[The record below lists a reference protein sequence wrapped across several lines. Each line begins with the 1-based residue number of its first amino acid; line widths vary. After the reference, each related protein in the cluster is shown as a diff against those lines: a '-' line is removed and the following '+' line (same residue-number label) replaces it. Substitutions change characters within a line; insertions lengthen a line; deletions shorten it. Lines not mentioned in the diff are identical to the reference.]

1 MIYATM
7 SEASGAS
14 QVAYNPATGE
24 VVGGLAGLREI
35 IRMKNEIMNGNT
47 SESIDEKATAGQSS
61 AGAGDG
67 DDQASGVTTNK
78 SKRRRNRR
86 RRRNNTSDDASTS
99 QTGQPN
105 SGNKN
110 DSPVSDDE
118 WQLPIDRQQI
128 VYGEIIKKDTEIDDV
143 RLFVSSDD
151 KLYVYTSALYPDSV
165 DEYKKAAAKLLSSQA
180 TFAMGRV
187 AKVQLFI
194 NKQARLTVGQ
204 DSLVYLD
211 EYRIDSSNERVFAMA
226 KKLLNNQQTD
236 DQPMKSDQS
245 GGKTNEVASADD
257 GQPNEQSA
265 DEPAPTAIVTKVFH
279 FGETA
284 GDIKEI
290 APEQFN
296 KPTKDAKSN
305 QRNEADKSSDNQVAK
320 QTTDNNKSVQK
331 PTTDN
336 KNSSDKEIDT
346 DVSTR
351 VLKALKLAKQ
361 IAKDLNDDKDVK
373 INRIMEVILL
383 VGKVSSAIL
392 ADLLDT
398 DEVAADDYIDRLRL
412 MHALGYVRAD
422 GTYPILINKL
432 SDLGKD
438 VSYTLASE
446 ADNFRSVVHYEVVRG
461 KKLVYDLDQVF
472 MLKLADEYIQQ
483 VAEYC
488 RATNSSDI
496 KRLFD
501 SAIGEVKLSEV
512 LQTISGDDTHEALNT
527 SEYDLFHRYVT
538 KYMIAA
544 GWVSPN
550 PTDGFPWLQLQVA
563 NTNGLTIDTMR
574 YISSNLSWISCIYTD
589 DILLSLAK
597 QLSDVTVPAIHGG
610 YSLQQ
615 ILCGEIRQRVTM
627 LNREERDGVYQ
638 LNPNQLSLTDS
649 AESNKIEKNEKSGS
663 SANHE

>member
-1 MIYATM
+1 M

-47 SESIDEKATAGQSS
+47 SESTDEKATARQSS
-61 AGAGDG
+61 AGASDA
-67 DDQASGVTTNK
+67 QASGVTTNK

-86 RRRNNTSDDASTS
+86 RRRNNTSDDAPTS

-151 KLYVYTSALYPDSV
+151 KLYVYTSALYPDDA
-165 DEYKKAAAKLLSSQA
+165 DEYKRAAVKLLSSQA

-194 NKQARLTVGQ
+194 NKQAHLAVGQ

-236 DQPMKSDQS
+236 DQPTKSDQS

-290 APEQFN
+290 TPEQFN
-296 KPTKDAKSN
+296 ETTKDAKSN
-305 QRNEADKSSDNQVAK
+305 QRSEADKSSDNQVTK
-320 QTTDNNKSVQK
+320 QTANNNKPVQK

-336 KNSSDKEIDT
+336 KNSSDKETDA
-346 DVSTR
+346 DVSAR

-361 IAKDLNDDKDVK
+361 IAKDLNDGKDVK
-373 INRIMEVILL
+373 INRIMEIILL

-398 DEVAADDYIDRLRL
+398 DEAAADDYIDRLRL

-422 GTYPILINKL
+422 GTYPVLINQL
-432 SDLGKD
+432 GDLGKD

-501 SAIGEVKLSEV
+501 SATGEVKLSEV

-574 YISSNLSWISCIYTD
+574 YVSANLSWISCIYTD

-597 QLSDVTVPAIHGG
+597 QLGDVTVPVIHGG

-615 ILCGEIRQRVTM
+615 ILCGEIRQRVAM

>member
-1 MIYATM
+1 M

-47 SESIDEKATAGQSS
+47 SESTDEKATAGQSS
-61 AGAGDG
+61 AGASDA
-67 DDQASGVTTNK
+67 QASGVTISK

-86 RRRNNTSDDASTS
+86 RRRSNTSDDASTS

-151 KLYVYTSALYPDSV
+151 KLYVYASALYPDNV

-194 NKQARLTVGQ
+194 NKQAHLTVGQ

-245 GGKTNEVASADD
+245 GDKTNEVASADD
-257 GQPNEQSA
+257 GQPNEQPA
-265 DEPAPTAIVTKVFH
+265 DDPAPTAIVTKVFH

-290 APEQFN
+290 TPEQFN

-305 QRNEADKSSDNQVAK
+305 QRNEADKSSDNQVTK
-320 QTTDNNKSVQK
+320 QTTNNNKPVQK

-336 KNSSDKEIDT
+336 KNSSDKETDA

-361 IAKDLNDDKDVK
+361 IAKDLNDNKDVK

-398 DEVAADDYIDRLRL
+398 DEAAADDYIDRLRL

-501 SAIGEVKLSEV
+501 SATGEVKLSEV
-512 LQTISGDDTHEALNT
+512 LQTISGDDAHEALNT

-615 ILCGEIRQRVTM
+615 ILCGEIRQRVAM

>member
-1 MIYATM
+1 M

-35 IRMKNEIMNGNT
+35 IRMKNEIMNGNA
-47 SESIDEKATAGQSS
+47 SESTDEKATAGQSS
-61 AGAGDG
+61 AGAGD
-67 DDQASGVTTNK
+67 ARTSGATTSK

-151 KLYVYTSALYPDSV
+151 KLYVYTSALYPDNV

-194 NKQARLTVGQ
+194 NKQAHLTVGQ

-236 DQPMKSDQS
+236 DQPTKSDQS

-257 GQPNEQSA
+257 GQPNEQPA

-290 APEQFN
+290 TPEQFN

-305 QRNEADKSSDNQVAK
+305 QRNEADKSSDNQVTK
-320 QTTDNNKSVQK
+320 QTIDNNKPVQK
-331 PTTDN
+331 PTTDD
-336 KNSSDKEIDT
+336 KNSSDKETDT

-361 IAKDLNDDKDVK
+361 IAKDLNDNKNVK

-398 DEVAADDYIDRLRL
+398 DEAAADDYIDRLRL

-472 MLKLADEYIQQ
+472 MLKLADEHIQQ

-501 SAIGEVKLSEV
+501 SATSEVKLSEV
-512 LQTISGDDTHEALNT
+512 LQAISGDDAHEALNT

-615 ILCGEIRQRVTM
+615 ILCGEIRQRVAM

>member
-1 MIYATM
+1 M

-47 SESIDEKATAGQSS
+47 SESTDEKATAGQSS
-61 AGAGDG
+61 AGAG

-86 RRRNNTSDDASTS
+86 RRRNNTSDDVSTS

-151 KLYVYTSALYPDSV
+151 KLYVYTSALYPDDA

-194 NKQARLTVGQ
+194 NKQAHLTVGQ
-204 DSLVYLD
+204 DSLVYLG

-236 DQPMKSDQS
+236 DQPTKSDQS
-245 GGKTNEVASADD
+245 GDKTNEVASADD
-257 GQPNEQSA
+257 GQPNEQSV

-305 QRNEADKSSDNQVAK
+305 QRNEADKSSDNEVTK
-320 QTTDNNKSVQK
+320 QTTNNTKPVQK

-336 KNSSDKEIDT
+336 KNSSDKET
-346 DVSTR
+346 GADVSAR

-361 IAKDLNDDKDVK
+361 IAKDLNDNKDVK

-398 DEVAADDYIDRLRL
+398 DEAAADDYIDRLRL

-501 SAIGEVKLSEV
+501 SATGEVKLSEV
-512 LQTISGDDTHEALNT
+512 LQTISGDDAHEALNT

-615 ILCGEIRQRVTM
+615 ILCGEIRQRVAM

>member
-1 MIYATM
+1 M

-47 SESIDEKATAGQSS
+47 SESTDEKATAGQSS
-61 AGAGDG
+61 AGASDV
-67 DDQASGVTTNK
+67 QTSGVTTSK

-151 KLYVYTSALYPDSV
+151 KLYVYTSALYPDNV

-194 NKQARLTVGQ
+194 NKQAHLTVGQ

-236 DQPMKSDQS
+236 DQPTKSDQS
-245 GGKTNEVASADD
+245 GDKTNEAASADD

-305 QRNEADKSSDNQVAK
+305 QRNEADKSSDNQVTK
-320 QTTDNNKSVQK
+320 QTTNNNKPVQK

-336 KNSSDKEIDT
+336 KNSSDKETDT

-398 DEVAADDYIDRLRL
+398 DEAAADDYIDRLRL

-432 SDLGKD
+432 GDLGKD

-501 SAIGEVKLSEV
+501 SATGEVKLSEV
-512 LQTISGDDTHEALNT
+512 LQTISGDDAHEALNT

-574 YISSNLSWISCIYTD
+574 YVSSNLSWISCIYTD

-615 ILCGEIRQRVTM
+615 ILCGEIRQRVAM

>member
-1 MIYATM
+1 M

-47 SESIDEKATAGQSS
+47 SESTDEKATAGQSS
-61 AGAGDG
+61 AGAG

-151 KLYVYTSALYPDSV
+151 KLYVYTSALYPDNV

-194 NKQARLTVGQ
+194 NKQAHLTVGQ

-245 GGKTNEVASADD
+245 GDKTNEVASADD

-305 QRNEADKSSDNQVAK
+305 QRNEADKSSDNQATK
-320 QTTDNNKSVQK
+320 PTTNNTKPVQK
-331 PTTDN
+331 PTADN
-336 KNSSDKEIDT
+336 KNSSDKETDT
-346 DVSTR
+346 DVSAR

-361 IAKDLNDDKDVK
+361 IAKDLNDNKDVK

-398 DEVAADDYIDRLRL
+398 DEAAADDYIDRLRL

-501 SAIGEVKLSEV
+501 SATGEVKLSEV

-563 NTNGLTIDTMR
+563 STNGLTIDTMR

-615 ILCGEIRQRVTM
+615 ILCGEIRQRVAI

>member
-1 MIYATM
+1 M

-47 SESIDEKATAGQSS
+47 SESTDEKATAGQLS
-61 AGAGDG
+61 AGAG

-86 RRRNNTSDDASTS
+86 RRRNNTSDDASAS

-128 VYGEIIKKDTEIDDV
+128 VYGEIIKKDAEIDDV

-151 KLYVYTSALYPDSV
+151 KLYVYTSALYPDNV

-194 NKQARLTVGQ
+194 NKQAHLTVGQ

-245 GGKTNEVASADD
+245 GDKTNEVASADD

-305 QRNEADKSSDNQVAK
+305 QRNEADKSSDNQATK
-320 QTTDNNKSVQK
+320 PTTNNTKPVQK
-331 PTTDN
+331 PTADN
-336 KNSSDKEIDT
+336 KNSRDKETDT
-346 DVSTR
+346 DVSAR

-361 IAKDLNDDKDVK
+361 IAKDLNDNKDVK

-398 DEVAADDYIDRLRL
+398 DEAAADDYIDRLRL

-501 SAIGEVKLSEV
+501 SATGEVKLSEV

-563 NTNGLTIDTMR
+563 STNGLTIDTMR

-615 ILCGEIRQRVTM
+615 ILCGEIRQRVAI

>member
-1 MIYATM
+1 M

-47 SESIDEKATAGQSS
+47 SESTDEKATAGQSS
-61 AGAGDG
+61 AGASDV
-67 DDQASGVTTNK
+67 QTSGVTTSK

-151 KLYVYTSALYPDSV
+151 KLYVYTSALYPDNV
-165 DEYKKAAAKLLSSQA
+165 DEYKKAAAKLLSSQT

-194 NKQARLTVGQ
+194 NKQAHLTVGQ

-236 DQPMKSDQS
+236 DQPTKSDQS

-305 QRNEADKSSDNQVAK
+305 QRNEADKSSDNQVTK
-320 QTTDNNKSVQK
+320 QTTDNNKPVQK
-331 PTTDN
+331 PTADN
-336 KNSSDKEIDT
+336 KNSSDKETDT

-361 IAKDLNDDKDVK
+361 IAKDLNDNKDVK

-398 DEVAADDYIDRLRL
+398 DEAAADDYIDRLRL

-501 SAIGEVKLSEV
+501 SATGEVKLSEV
-512 LQTISGDDTHEALNT
+512 LQTISGDDAHEALNT

-538 KYMIAA
+538 NYMIAA

-615 ILCGEIRQRVTM
+615 ILCGEIRQRVAM

>member
-1 MIYATM
+1 M

-47 SESIDEKATAGQSS
+47 SESTDEKATAGQSS
-61 AGAGDG
+61 AGASDV
-67 DDQASGVTTNK
+67 QTSGVTTSK

-151 KLYVYTSALYPDSV
+151 KLYVYTSALYPDNV
-165 DEYKKAAAKLLSSQA
+165 DEYKKAAAKLLSSQT

-194 NKQARLTVGQ
+194 NKQAHLTVGQ

-236 DQPMKSDQS
+236 DQPTKSDQS
-245 GGKTNEVASADD
+245 GDKTNEAASADD

-305 QRNEADKSSDNQVAK
+305 QRNEADKSSDNQVTK
-320 QTTDNNKSVQK
+320 QTTDNNKPVQK
-331 PTTDN
+331 PTADN
-336 KNSSDKEIDT
+336 KNSSDKETDT

-361 IAKDLNDDKDVK
+361 IAKDLNDNKDVK

-398 DEVAADDYIDRLRL
+398 DEAAADDYIDRLRL

-501 SAIGEVKLSEV
+501 SATGEVKLSEV
-512 LQTISGDDTHEALNT
+512 LQTISGDDAHEALNT

-615 ILCGEIRQRVTM
+615 ILCGEIRQRVAM

>member
-1 MIYATM
+1 M

-47 SESIDEKATAGQSS
+47 PESTDEKATAGQSS
-61 AGAGDG
+61 AGASNA
-67 DDQASGVTTNK
+67 QASGVTTNK

-105 SGNKN
+105 SSNKD
-110 DSPVSDDE
+110 DSPVGDDE
-118 WQLPIDRQQI
+118 WQLPIDRRQI
-128 VYGEIIKKDTEIDDV
+128 VYGEIIKKDAEIDDV

-151 KLYVYTSALYPDSV
+151 KLYVYTSALYPDDA
-165 DEYKKAAAKLLSSQA
+165 DEYKRAAVKLLSSQA

-194 NKQARLTVGQ
+194 NKQAHLAVGQ

-236 DQPMKSDQS
+236 DQPTKSDQS
-245 GGKTNEVASADD
+245 GDKTNEVASADD
-257 GQPNEQSA
+257 GQPNEQSV

-296 KPTKDAKSN
+296 KPTKDVKSN
-305 QRNEADKSSDNQVAK
+305 PQNEVNKSSDNQVTK
-320 QTTDNNKSVQK
+320 QTTDNNKPVQK

-336 KNSSDKEIDT
+336 KNSSGKETDA
-346 DVSTR
+346 DVSAR

-361 IAKDLNDDKDVK
+361 IAKDLNDNKDVK

-392 ADLLDT
+392 ADLLDI
-398 DEVAADDYIDRLRL
+398 DEAAADDYIDRLRL

-501 SAIGEVKLSEV
+501 SATGEVKLSEV

-527 SEYDLFHRYVT
+527 SDYDLFHRYVT

-550 PTDGFPWLQLQVA
+550 PTDGFPWLQLQIA

-615 ILCGEIRQRVTM
+615 ILCGEIRQRVAM

>member
-1 MIYATM
+1 M

-47 SESIDEKATAGQSS
+47 SESTDEKATAGQSS
-61 AGAGDG
+61 AGASDV
-67 DDQASGVTTNK
+67 QTSGVTTSK

-151 KLYVYTSALYPDSV
+151 KLYVYTSALYPDNV
-165 DEYKKAAAKLLSSQA
+165 DEYKKAASKLLSSQT

-194 NKQARLTVGQ
+194 NKQAHLTVGQ

-236 DQPMKSDQS
+236 DQPTKSDQS

-305 QRNEADKSSDNQVAK
+305 QRNEADKSSDNQVTK
-320 QTTDNNKSVQK
+320 QTTDNNKPVQK
-331 PTTDN
+331 PTADN
-336 KNSSDKEIDT
+336 KNSSDKETDT

-361 IAKDLNDDKDVK
+361 IAKDLNDNKDVK

-398 DEVAADDYIDRLRL
+398 DEAAADDYIDRLRL

-501 SAIGEVKLSEV
+501 SATGEVKLSEV
-512 LQTISGDDTHEALNT
+512 LQTISGDDAHEALNT

-538 KYMIAA
+538 NYMIAA

-615 ILCGEIRQRVTM
+615 ILCGEIRQRVAM

>member
-1 MIYATM
+1 M

-47 SESIDEKATAGQSS
+47 SESTDEKATAGQLS
-61 AGAGDG
+61 AGAG

-86 RRRNNTSDDASTS
+86 RRRNNTSDDASAS

-105 SGNKN
+105 SDNKN

-128 VYGEIIKKDTEIDDV
+128 VYGEIIKKDAEIDDV

-151 KLYVYTSALYPDSV
+151 KLYVYTSALYPDNV

-236 DQPMKSDQS
+236 DQPTKSDQS
-245 GGKTNEVASADD
+245 GDKTNEVASADD
-257 GQPNEQSA
+257 GQPNEQSV

-305 QRNEADKSSDNQVAK
+305 QRNEADKSSDNQATK
-320 QTTDNNKSVQK
+320 PTTNNTKPVQK
-331 PTTDN
+331 PTADN
-336 KNSSDKEIDT
+336 KNSSDKETDT
-346 DVSTR
+346 DVSAR

-361 IAKDLNDDKDVK
+361 IAKDLNDNKDVK

-398 DEVAADDYIDRLRL
+398 DEAAADDYIDRLRL

-501 SAIGEVKLSEV
+501 SATGEVKLSEV

-563 NTNGLTIDTMR
+563 STNGLTIDTMR

-615 ILCGEIRQRVTM
+615 ILCGEIRQRVAI